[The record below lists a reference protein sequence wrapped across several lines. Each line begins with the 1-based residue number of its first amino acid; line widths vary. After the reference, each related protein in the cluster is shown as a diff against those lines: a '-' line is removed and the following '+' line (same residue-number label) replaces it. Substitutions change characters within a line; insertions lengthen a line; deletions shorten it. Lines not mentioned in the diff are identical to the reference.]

1 MLSTVTA
8 KGQVTIPK
16 AIRDMLNIRT
26 NDRISFIREGDR
38 IVLQPVKTL
47 KSFRGAVKKCGAAE
61 PFAAE
66 RARAKAA
73 VAERVQGEDE

>member
-16 AIRDMLNIRT
+16 AMRDIMNIQT
-26 NDRISFIREGDR
+26 NDRVSFIREGDR

-47 KSFRGAVKKCGAAE
+47 KSFRGAVKAAGSAV
-61 PFAAE
+61 PFSEE
-66 RARAKAA
+66 RVRAKAA
-73 VAERVQGEDE
+73 VAERVREESE

>member
-1 MLSTVTA
+1 MLSTVTT

-16 AIRDMLNIRT
+16 AIRDIMNIQA
-26 NDRISFIREGDR
+26 NDRVSFTREGDR

-47 KSFRGAVKKCGAAE
+47 KSFRGAVKAAGSAGPSE
-61 PFAAE
+61 E

-73 VAERVQGEDE
+73 VAKRVQGESE